1 MEKPRLLRE
10 PVLDA
15 KRARSWQSTPIGLPA
30 DDAAI
35 LSLNVKKRSDRPDLF
50 RMLFPLVKIVHF
62 IIDSRDY
69 SPTIAIIH
77 LTKIRTPT
85 TAVRSTSIVKILG
98 MKTSADAATI
108 KAIGNVT
115 MKGNVAMVNE
125 TSSLD
130 TIEFTSVRTQIA

>member
-1 MEKPRLLRE
+1 VEKLRLLRE

-15 KRARSWQSTPIGLPA
+15 KRALSWQSISIVLPA
-30 DDAAI
+30 VDVAI
-35 LSLNVKKRSDRPDLF
+35 LSLNVRKRSDQPDSF
-50 RMLFPLVKIVHF
+50 RIFFPLVEIVLF
-62 IIDSRDY
+62 IIDGNYY

-85 TAVRSTSIVKILG
+85 TAVRSTSIVKIPG
-98 MKTSADAATI
+98 IKTSADAAAI